1 MFALRLG
8 AQAAPFCTGR
18 GGGVRIHD

>member
-8 AQAAPFCTGR
+8 AQAAPFCIGR